1 MSEVKSTPKRKKTK
15 PSPPAQEPAL
25 PFREDEPG
33 REVSEP
39 LGEGEDKPKKAY
51 DIAIFT
57 GWCKGCGICAA
68 FCPRQ
73 CIEMGE
79 DGQPVV
85 THPERCTGCGFCEVH
100 CPDFAISVRVRKKAV
115 GDED

>member
-1 MSEVKSTPKRKKTK
+1 MAEPTSPLKRKKTK
-15 PSPPAQEPAL
+15 PSPRAQEPETI
-25 PFREDEPG
+25 PRQDEES
-33 REVSEP
+33 REVTEP
-39 LGEGEDKPKKAY
+39 VGEADEKPKKTY

-73 CIEMGE
+73 CIDMGE
-79 DGQPVV
+79 DEHPVV
-85 THPERCTGCGFCEVH
+85 THPDRCTGCGFCEIH